1 VEEER
6 LITTTEEV
14 SPARPRRGGG
24 CGLAVGL
31 LLGALGG
38 AILVVAALF
47 FLGQGLLG
55 NLLPRAVGLPG
66 LPTLPTLPTPAPTP
80 TPTIITGAAVV
91 QRIQGL
97 SRLETV
103 TYSIQT
109 VVTVERPGSFLGIG
123 SQRLLV
129 IVHGNVVAGVDLGKL
144 RPQDVTV
151 LDNGRRVVVRLPEA
165 EIFSAQVDG
174 GRTEVYDHQTG
185 LFTQPDTNLVV
196 EAQKAAGEK
205 VLQAACADGV
215 MQQATEQ
222 AEQALRQIIGLME
235 IERIDFETG
244 PTPPCAGPTPVVT
257 TRTPGTPAP
266 AAATPTPR
274 R

>member
-1 VEEER
+1 VQEDR
-6 LITTTEEV
+6 PITTIEA
-14 SPARPRRGGG
+14 SPAPARGG
-24 CGLAVGL
+24 CGLLGGL
-31 LLGALGG
+31 LLGLLGG
-38 AILVVAALF
+38 VVLVVVALV
-47 FLGQGLLG
+47 FLGQSLLG
-55 NLLPRAVGLPG
+55 NLLPRTVSLPS
-66 LPTLPTLPTPAPTP
+66 LPTPAPTP

-91 QRIQGL
+91 QQIQSL
-97 SRLETV
+97 SRLETA
-103 TYSIQT
+103 TYTIQT

-174 GRTEVYDHQTG
+174 GRTEVYDHQSG

-205 VLQAACADGV
+205 VLQAACADGI
-215 MQQATEQ
+215 MQRATEE
-222 AEQALRQIIGLME
+222 AEQSLRQIIGLLG
-235 IERIDFETG
+235 IERVDFETG
-244 PTPPCAGPTPVVT
+244 PAPPCIGPTPVVT
-257 TRTPGTPAP
+257 TRTPGTPGTPAP
-266 AAATPTPR
+266 ATPTR
-274 R
+274 SG